1 MHISMLPSVIK
12 IISVK
17 AVLSSLLTIFNIA
30 CLLYSKCTVEESDKE
45 KAYEMFIGDFQ
56 RETDL
61 RFDEVTI
68 AQGGLVVL
76 LVLLS
81 KTLFCYSL
89 YSILK

>member
-1 MHISMLPSVIK
+1 MQKFSVGGFYDNKKRQKSNGAYI
-12 IISVK
+12 
-17 AVLSSLLTIFNIA
+17 
-30 CLLYSKCTVEESDKE
+30 EESDKE

>member
-1 MHISMLPSVIK
+1 MQKFSVGGCYDNKKRQKSNGAYI
-12 IISVK
+12 
-17 AVLSSLLTIFNIA
+17 
-30 CLLYSKCTVEESDKE
+30 EESDKE
-45 KAYEMFIGDFQ
+45 PEMFIGDFQ